1 MNNFHAPRK
10 RGILPG
16 GEGGG
21 SEGLHTYVHEW
32 HNTHGG
38 DVLDQYKKLS
48 TWLSWTGSHA
58 RSSPHHSSVPEGAS
72 EDFLYFAV
80 VLRGWVEWLGWRVGV
95 RGHNTYGLPP

>member
-10 RGILPG
+10 RGIPPPRW
-16 GEGGG
+16 GGG
-21 SEGLHTYVHEW
+21 GKWGCTYVHEW
-32 HNTHGG
+32 HNAHVG
-38 DVLDQYKKLS
+38 DVSDQYKKLWL
-48 TWLSWTGSHA
+48 WLSWTGSHA

-80 VLRGWVEWLGWRVGV
+80 VLRGWVQRLGWRVGV